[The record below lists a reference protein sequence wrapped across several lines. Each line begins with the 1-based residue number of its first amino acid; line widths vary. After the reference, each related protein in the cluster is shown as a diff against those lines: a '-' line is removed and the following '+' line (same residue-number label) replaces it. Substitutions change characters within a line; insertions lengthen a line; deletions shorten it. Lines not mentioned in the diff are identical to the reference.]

1 MEVSMILNEEFPP
14 ASTGPQYGTIES
26 LVEAQEER
34 RRGLQHNPH
43 SVLQV
48 QEQPSVQSAGTGSR
62 RPAYKEGGRVYEAL
76 ELRHDVAEDLAA
88 DRHNSLYSSFYF
100 PCCINERSGNFMQ
113 ILVCVF
119 HFPCFLN
126 ECSVNFM

>member
-1 MEVSMILNEEFPP
+1 MEVSKRLNEESTP

-34 RRGLQHNPH
+34 RRGLQHKPH
-43 SVLQV
+43 SMLQV

-62 RPAYKEGGRVYEAL
+62 RPAYKEGGRVYKSL
-76 ELRHDVAEDLAA
+76 ELCHDIAEDLAA
-88 DRHNSLYSSFYF
+88 DGHYSLYSSFYF
-100 PCCINERSGNFMQ
+100 PCCINVRSVNLMQ
-113 ILVCVF
+113 IRVCVL

>member
-1 MEVSMILNEEFPP
+1 MEVSKILNEESTP

-26 LVEAQEER
+26 LVEAGEER
-34 RRGLQHNPH
+34 RRGLQHKPH

-48 QEQPSVQSAGTGSR
+48 QEQPSVQSAGTGFR

-88 DRHNSLYSSFYF
+88 DMHNSLHSSF
-100 PCCINERSGNFMQ
+100 
-113 ILVCVF
+113 
-119 HFPCFLN
+119 
-126 ECSVNFM
+126 